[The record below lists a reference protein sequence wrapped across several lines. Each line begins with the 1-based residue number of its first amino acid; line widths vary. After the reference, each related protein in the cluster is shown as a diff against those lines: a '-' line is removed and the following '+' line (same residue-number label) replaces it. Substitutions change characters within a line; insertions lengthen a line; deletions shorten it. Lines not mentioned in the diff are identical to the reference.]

1 MTEAQDLADRY
12 VAAWAE
18 PDVARRRAAIE
29 ALWVPAGEHYVNDR
43 EVRGYDELMERVRG
57 SHEKN
62 IRDDGNRFRAAK
74 DARRL
79 HDVVTF
85 HWEMLPPKGETI
97 LARGLEFLLVDD
109 EDRILVDYQFVL

>member
-85 HWEMLPPKGETI
+85 HWEMLRTEGGEVVAT
-97 LARGLEFLLVDD
+97 GFEFLIVDPQG
-109 EDRILVDYQFVL
+109 RIRIDYQFFL